1 MVSARC
7 APSGAHG
14 SSRAAGALPTLH
26 PALHCPTPTP
36 ASFHSHPQPSL
47 HVPTTNR
54 YTTHYHRV
62 LTRAYDSSRQT
73 TKTTTSTTTS
83 HSSPTPPAPSIALV
97 SERLSAV
104 GASPHLILCD
114 PQLSSALGLPPS
126 PSSSSPF
133 PPSTPPSQQPPE
145 PPSFSQLQAL
155 QEALTN
161 LDALTDIV
169 PRRSLGGL
177 LERHPP
183 LLLAPVQTWVDFLF
197 GFGFQRLAVQD
208 LLINSPDV
216 LTSSSV
222 FRAGQVRHG
231 HGALSLILRP
241 GWVALT
247 RLWHCCPPALETGSR
262 PNRKHA

>member
-1 MVSARC
+1 MMSARC
-7 APSGAHG
+7 APSGAPG
-14 SSRAAGALPTLH
+14 SSRTAWAAASHLPLALPF
-26 PALHCPTPTP
+26 PIPTP
-36 ASFHSHPQPSL
+36 ASLHSHPPQPL
-47 HVPTTNR
+47 RVPTTHH
-54 YTTHYHRV
+54 YTTQYHRT
-62 LTRAYDSSRQT
+62 LTRAQGSSRQT
-73 TKTTTSTTTS
+73 TQTTTSTTTS
-83 HSSPTPPAPSIALV
+83 TSSATPPGPSIALL
-97 SERLSAV
+97 SDRLSAV
-104 GASPHLILCD
+104 GASPHLVLCD
-114 PQLSSALGLPPS
+114 PQLSSVLGLPPF
-126 PSSSSPF
+126 PSSSSSPSS
-133 PPSTPPSQQPPE
+133 PPTQQPSE
-145 PPSFSQLQAL
+145 TPSFSQLQAL

-231 HGALSLILRP
+231 H
-241 GWVALT
+241 
-247 RLWHCCPPALETGSR
+247 
-262 PNRKHA
+262 